1 MLASANGVGF
11 YSDMIAK
18 VFGDT
23 RRNVDEVISPR
34 FFFLSQLKP
43 WTKKL
48 KHIINTSACK
58 QTQKRKTM
66 KTRWF
71 IYLVVALFSFSFVAC
86 GDDDEGGTRDNP
98 STASDPAGTIIA
110 NLANNNWVNLPGGG
124 SIRLNTSNNLEVYNN
139 GSQEI
144 VSVGS
149 VNGLSSINKVPENG
163 WSREVS
169 AIPGYG
175 YIIRCVKS
183 SSYDES
189 SKTRIY
195 TYGYTR
201 LYVVDWMTSTT
212 GGIMGC
218 TVKCQEWT
226 PANK

>member
-11 YSDMIAK
+11 YSNMIAM

-66 KTRWF
+66 KTKWF
-71 IYLVVALFSFSFVAC
+71 IYLVVALFSFGFVAC

-98 STASDPAGTIIA
+98 STSADPAGTIVA
-110 NLANNNWVNLPGGG
+110 NLANNNWVNLPGGA
-124 SIRLNTSNNLEVYNN
+124 SIKLNTSNNLQMSYY
-139 GSQEI
+139 EI

-163 WSREVS
+163 WSTQVA

-175 YIIRCVKS
+175 YIIRRSYYDS
-183 SSYDES
+183 SSQTTKYE
-189 SKTRIY
+189 Y
-195 TYGYTR
+195 VR

-218 TVKCQEWT
+218 TVKFQEWT
-226 PANK
+226 PTNK

>member
-1 MLASANGVGF
+1 
-11 YSDMIAK
+11 
-18 VFGDT
+18 
-23 RRNVDEVISPR
+23 
-34 FFFLSQLKP
+34 
-43 WTKKL
+43 
-48 KHIINTSACK
+48 
-58 QTQKRKTM
+58 M

-98 STASDPAGTIIA
+98 STASDPAGTIVA
-110 NLANNNWVNLPGGG
+110 NLANNNWVTIVTPT
-124 SIRLNTSNNLEVYNN
+124 SIKLNSSNNLEV
-139 GSQEI
+139 SSCEI

-163 WSREVS
+163 WSRQVA

-175 YIIRCVKS
+175 YIIRCIKS

-189 SKTRIY
+189 SKTWIY

-218 TVKCQEWT
+218 TVKYQEWT

>member
-1 MLASANGVGF
+1 
-11 YSDMIAK
+11 MIAM

-23 RRNVDEVISPR
+23 RRSVDEVISPR
-34 FFFLSQLKP
+34 FFFCLNSSLG
-43 WTKKL
+43 L
-48 KHIINTSACK
+48 NSLNTLLTRLFVK

-66 KTRWF
+66 KTKWF

-86 GDDDEGGTRDNP
+86 GDDDEGGTRENP
-98 STASDPAGTIIA
+98 STAADPVGTVVT
-110 NLANNNWVNLPGGG
+110 NLANSNSVTIGYG
-124 SIRLNTSNNLEVYNN
+124 SIKLNTSNNLQVS
-139 GSQEI
+139 GCEI

-163 WSREVS
+163 WSRQVS

-175 YIIRCVKS
+175 YIIRWATS

-189 SKTRIY
+189 SKTIIY
-195 TYGYTR
+195 TYGYAR

-218 TVKCQEWT
+218 TVKYQEWT
-226 PANK
+226 PTNK

>member
-1 MLASANGVGF
+1 MNA
-11 YSDMIAK
+11 M

-23 RRNVDEVISPR
+23 SVNVDEVISPR

-98 STASDPAGTIIA
+98 STAADPAGTIVA
-110 NLANNNWVNLPGGG
+110 NLANNNWVNLPGGF
-124 SIRLNTSNNLEVYNN
+124 SIKLNTSNNLQL
-139 GSQEI
+139 SSFEI

-149 VNGLSSINKVPENG
+149 VNGLSSINKVPESG
-163 WSREVS
+163 WSGQVA

-175 YIIRCVKS
+175 YIIRW
-183 SSYDES
+183 SYNQNPT
-189 SKTRIY
+189 KY
-195 TYGYTR
+195 VR

-218 TVKCQEWT
+218 TVKYQEWT
-226 PANK
+226 PTNK

>member
-71 IYLVVALFSFSFVAC
+71 IYLVVALFSFSIVAC

-98 STASDPAGTIIA
+98 STASDPAGTIVA
-110 NLANNNWVNLPGGG
+110 NLANNNWVELGGG
-124 SIRLNTSNNLEVYNN
+124 AIKLNTSNNLQMAGCV
-139 GSQEI
+139 I

-163 WSREVS
+163 WSEQVS

-175 YIIRCVKS
+175 YIIRW
-183 SSYDES
+183 SYNQN
-189 SKTRIY
+189 T
-195 TYGYTR
+195 TYVR

-218 TVKCQEWT
+218 TVKYQKWT

>member
-1 MLASANGVGF
+1 M
-11 YSDMIAK
+11 
-18 VFGDT
+18 
-23 RRNVDEVISPR
+23 ISPR

-98 STASDPAGTIIA
+98 STASDPVGTVVT
-110 NLANNNWVNLPGGG
+110 NLANNN
-124 SIRLNTSNNLEVYNN
+124 SIKIGNGYIKLNRSNNLEVSYC
-139 GSQEI
+139 EI

-163 WSREVS
+163 W
-169 AIPGYG
+169 
-175 YIIRCVKS
+175 
-183 SSYDES
+183 
-189 SKTRIY
+189 
-195 TYGYTR
+195 
-201 LYVVDWMTSTT
+201 
-212 GGIMGC
+212 
-218 TVKCQEWT
+218 
-226 PANK
+226 

>member
-1 MLASANGVGF
+1 
-11 YSDMIAK
+11 
-18 VFGDT
+18 
-23 RRNVDEVISPR
+23 
-34 FFFLSQLKP
+34 
-43 WTKKL
+43 
-48 KHIINTSACK
+48 
-58 QTQKRKTM
+58 M

-98 STASDPAGTIIA
+98 STASDPAGTVVT
-110 NLANNNWVNLPGGG
+110 NLANNNSINIGYG
-124 SIRLNTSNNLEVYNN
+124 SIKLNSSNNLQVN
-139 GSQEI
+139 GYSRRVEI

-163 WSREVS
+163 WSGQVA

-175 YIIRCVKS
+175 YIIRWETS
-183 SSYDES
+183 STYDES
-189 SKTRIY
+189 SKTWIY
-195 TYGYTR
+195 TYGYIR

-218 TVKCQEWT
+218 TVKYQEWT

>member
-1 MLASANGVGF
+1 
-11 YSDMIAK
+11 
-18 VFGDT
+18 
-23 RRNVDEVISPR
+23 
-34 FFFLSQLKP
+34 
-43 WTKKL
+43 
-48 KHIINTSACK
+48 
-58 QTQKRKTM
+58 M

-98 STASDPAGTIIA
+98 STAADPAGTIVA
-110 NLANNNWVNLPGGG
+110 NLANNNWVNIR
-124 SIRLNTSNNLEVYNN
+124 SNSAIRLNSSNNLDVNVI
-139 GSQEI
+139 GWRAEI

-163 WSREVS
+163 WSGEVA

-175 YIIRCVKS
+175 YIIRWEKS

-189 SKTRIY
+189 SKTWIY
-195 TYGYTR
+195 TYGYIR

-218 TVKCQEWT
+218 TVKYQEWT